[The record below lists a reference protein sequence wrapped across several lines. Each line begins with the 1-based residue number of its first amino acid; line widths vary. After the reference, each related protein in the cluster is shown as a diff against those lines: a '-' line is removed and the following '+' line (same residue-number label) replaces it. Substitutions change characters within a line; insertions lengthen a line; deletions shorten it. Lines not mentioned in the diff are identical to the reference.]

1 MVNITNVIGAIRAQD
16 AQSRKLRADRILDTA
31 AELLLRWGYARVTI
45 DDVAS
50 QAGIGK
56 GTVYLHY
63 RTREELFFSV
73 IMREQAAATD
83 ELIEAVRRDPREAL
97 LHRLIRL
104 KYLSAMRR
112 PILRAAITADPEILG
127 RLVDAAK
134 GSELGKLL
142 GLVSFEYFQLLIEH
156 SLVKPGITVP
166 ELIYGVGA
174 VTIGFFTGDAFLGA
188 FSGSASMERKADLLE
203 AAIES
208 TFSLPAS
215 DDTLRAI
222 APAVI
227 ELYAKSREISQAYL
241 ERAYEARLS
250 RTGESQ

>member
-1 MVNITNVIGAIRAQD
+1 MIGAARAQD
-16 AQSRKLRADRILDTA
+16 AQSRKLRADRILDSA
-31 AELLLRWGYARVTI
+31 AELLLRWGYKRVTI
-45 DDVAS
+45 DDVAA

-73 IMREQAAATD
+73 IMREQAAETD

-112 PILRAAITADPEILG
+112 PILRAVIAADPEILG

-134 GSELGKLL
+134 GSDLGKLL
-142 GLVSFEYFQLLIEH
+142 GLVSFEYFQIMIEH
-156 SLVKPGITVP
+156 SLIKPGISVP

-174 VTIGFFTGDAFLGA
+174 ITIGFFTGDAFLEA
-188 FSGSASMERKADLLE
+188 FGGSPALERKADLLE
-203 AAIES
+203 AAIERS
-208 TFSLPAS
+208 FVLPAS
-215 DDTLRAI
+215 DDALRAI

-227 ELYAKSREISQAYL
+227 ELYAKSKEISQAYL
-241 ERAYEARLS
+241 ERAYEARS
-250 RTGESQ
+250 FRTGETS

>member
-1 MVNITNVIGAIRAQD
+1 MIGAARAQD
-16 AQSRKLRADRILDTA
+16 AQSRKLRADRILDSA
-31 AELLLRWGYARVTI
+31 AELLLRWGYKRVTI
-45 DDVAS
+45 DDVAA

-112 PILRAAITADPEILG
+112 PILRAVIAADPEILG

-134 GSELGKLL
+134 GSDLGKLL
-142 GLVSFEYFQLLIEH
+142 GLVSFEYFQIMIEH
-156 SLVKPGITVP
+156 SLIKPGISVP

-174 VTIGFFTGDAFLGA
+174 ITIGFFTGDAFLEA
-188 FSGSASMERKADLLE
+188 FGGSPALERKADLLE
-203 AAIES
+203 AAIERS
-208 TFSLPAS
+208 FVLPAS
-215 DDTLRAI
+215 DDALRAI

-227 ELYAKSREISQAYL
+227 ELYAKSKEISQAYL
-241 ERAYEARLS
+241 ERAYEARS
-250 RTGESQ
+250 FRTGETS

>member
-1 MVNITNVIGAIRAQD
+1 MIGAARAQD
-16 AQSRKLRADRILDTA
+16 AQSRKLRADRILDSA
-31 AELLLRWGYARVTI
+31 AELLLRWGYKRVTI
-45 DDVAS
+45 DDVAA

-112 PILRAAITADPEILG
+112 PILRAVIAADPEILG

-134 GSELGKLL
+134 GSDLGKLL
-142 GLVSFEYFQLLIEH
+142 GLVSFEYFQIMIEH
-156 SLVKPGITVP
+156 SLIKPGISVP

-174 VTIGFFTGDAFLGA
+174 ITIGFFTGDAFLEA
-188 FSGSASMERKADLLE
+188 FGGRPALERKADLLE
-203 AAIES
+203 AAIERS
-208 TFSLPAS
+208 FVLPAS
-215 DDTLRAI
+215 DDALRAI

-227 ELYAKSREISQAYL
+227 ELYAKSKEISQAYL
-241 ERAYEARLS
+241 ERAYEARS
-250 RTGESQ
+250 FRTGETS

>member
-1 MVNITNVIGAIRAQD
+1 MIGAVRAQD
-16 AQSRKLRADRILDTA
+16 AQSRKLRADRILDSA
-31 AELLLRWGYARVTI
+31 AELLLRWGYKRVTI
-45 DDVAS
+45 DDVAA

-112 PILRAAITADPEILG
+112 PILRAVIAADPEILG
-127 RLVDAAK
+127 SLVDAAK
-134 GSELGKLL
+134 GSDLGKLL
-142 GLVSFEYFQLLIEH
+142 GLVSFEYFQIMIEH
-156 SLVKPGITVP
+156 SLVKPGISVP

-174 VTIGFFTGDAFLGA
+174 ITIGFFTGDAFLEA
-188 FSGSASMERKADLLE
+188 FGGSPALERKADLLE
-203 AAIES
+203 AAIERS
-208 TFSLPAS
+208 FVLPAS
-215 DDTLRAI
+215 DDALRAI

-227 ELYAKSREISQAYL
+227 ELYAKSKEICQAYL
-241 ERAYEARLS
+241 ERAYEARS
-250 RTGESQ
+250 FRTGDTP

>member
-1 MVNITNVIGAIRAQD
+1 MIGAARAQD
-16 AQSRKLRADRILDTA
+16 AQSRKLRADRILDSA
-31 AELLLRWGYARVTI
+31 AELLLRWGYKRVTI
-45 DDVAS
+45 DDVAA

-112 PILRAAITADPEILG
+112 PILRAVIAADPVILG

-134 GSELGKLL
+134 GSDLGKLL
-142 GLVSFEYFQLLIEH
+142 GLVSFEYFQIMIEH
-156 SLVKPGITVP
+156 SLIKPGISVP

-174 VTIGFFTGDAFLGA
+174 ITIGFFTGDAFLEA
-188 FSGSASMERKADLLE
+188 FGGSPALERKADLLE
-203 AAIES
+203 AAIERS
-208 TFSLPAS
+208 FVLPAS
-215 DDTLRAI
+215 DDALRAI

-227 ELYAKSREISQAYL
+227 ELYAKSKEISQAYL
-241 ERAYEARLS
+241 ERAYEARS
-250 RTGESQ
+250 FRTGETS

>member
-1 MVNITNVIGAIRAQD
+1 MIGTARAQD
-16 AQSRKLRADRILDTA
+16 AQSRKLRADRILDSA
-31 AELLLRWGYARVTI
+31 AELLLRWGYKRVTI
-45 DDVAS
+45 DDVAA

-112 PILRAAITADPEILG
+112 PILRAVIAADPEILG

-134 GSELGKLL
+134 GSDLGKLL
-142 GLVSFEYFQLLIEH
+142 GLVSFEYFQIMIEH
-156 SLVKPGITVP
+156 SLVKPGISAP
-166 ELIYGVGA
+166 ELIYVLGA
-174 VTIGFFTGDAFLGA
+174 ITIGFFTGDAFLEA
-188 FSGSASMERKADLLE
+188 FGGSPALERKADLLE
-203 AAIES
+203 AAIEK
-208 TFSLPAS
+208 TFVLPAS
-215 DDTLRAI
+215 DEALRAI

-227 ELYAKSREISQAYL
+227 ELYVKSKEISQAYL
-241 ERAYEARLS
+241 ERAYEARSS
-250 RTGESQ
+250 RTGDIQ